1 LEDEAKE
8 KEAREAI
15 EADEAEAKELA
26 EALRAAEIEVEAAT
40 AALAAR
46 KAETTKVTE
55 VKAKS
60 KATSERR
67 DAKAEYESKVFSPPW
82 IESGLVSG
90 HNLTQRE
97 YAARKNLD
105 TVNAD
110 PEAILHGNY
119 KLREIFKIPHP
130 PDLHVGPDTQ
140 LRREVLG
147 SMLREFRTPL
157 QGLTPE
163 AMDKLGKKIRQVLTS
178 EERDART
185 TLSKARANPQL
196 VESSNLKIT
205 EFNDK
210 VVRRLISPY
219 R

>member
-1 LEDEAKE
+1 MDEG
-8 KEAREAI
+8 KEAREAV
-15 EADEAEAKELA
+15 EADEAELRGID
-26 EALRAAEIEVEAAT
+26 EAMRASNIEVEAAT
-40 AALAAR
+40 AALATQ
-46 KAETTKVTE
+46 KAERTKVTE
-55 VKAKS
+55 AKAKAKAKS
-60 KATSERR
+60 ARR
-67 DAKAEYESKVFSPPW
+67 DAKAEYESKVFSPPLDPKW
-82 IESGLVSG
+82 VGIRT
-90 HNLTQRE
+90 HLTQRE
-97 YAARKNLD
+97 YVARKNLD

-119 KLREIFKIPHP
+119 KLREIFKTPHP

-196 VESSNLKIT
+196 VESSNLKIL

-210 VVRRLISPY
+210 VVSRLISPY

>member
-1 LEDEAKE
+1 
-8 KEAREAI
+8 
-15 EADEAEAKELA
+15 
-26 EALRAAEIEVEAAT
+26 
-40 AALAAR
+40 LAAQ
-46 KAETTKVTE
+46 KAERTKVADAKA
-55 VKAKS
+55 KAKS
-60 KATSERR
+60 TRR
-67 DAKAEYESKVFSPPW
+67 GAKTEYESKVFSPPLDPKW
-82 IESGLVSG
+82 AGIRT
-90 HNLTQRE
+90 HLTQRE

-130 PDLHVGPDTQ
+130 PDLHVGPDTP

-147 SMLREFRTPL
+147 SMLRGFRTPL
-157 QGLTPE
+157 GGLTTE
-163 AMDKLGKKIRQVLTS
+163 AMDKLGKKIQQVMTP
-178 EERDART
+178 EEKDARA

-210 VVRRLISPY
+210 VSRRLISPY